1 MAYCSPCSGLMH
13 CVTNSSSLIG
23 CSVLR
28 VNSDRH
34 TLTGR
39 EVGFSYSTAVET
51 TVTMQESSS
60 PALERYW
67 CTFTQYAKWYDAAH
81 LYPTWH
87 HHHHHHGLARV
98 HAAVISSQS
107 QRQQGHHNRTT
118 AAPEP
123 CMAKGCR
130 TEGGGCLGHRIYLSG
145 AEEQNRLHQRQRHVN
160 AMTQAMFAVALQSSC
175 EAQMQGKEMS
185 RDTMMPLLMPTAET
199 LCRLAGWATWEGR
212 GESCSSCHQSVH
224 AALSCRS

>member
-107 QRQQGHHNRTT
+107 QRQQGHHKHNRTT
-118 AAPEP
+118 AAPEA

-130 TEGGGCLGHRIYLSG
+130 TEGGGCLGHRIKVLINSHLSEWCG
-145 AEEQNRLHQRQRHVN
+145 RTEQVAPTSTSCQCDDTSNVCRCTPKFLRSTN
-160 AMTQAMFAVALQSSC
+160 A
-175 EAQMQGKEMS
+175 
-185 RDTMMPLLMPTAET
+185 R
-199 LCRLAGWATWEGR
+199 EGN
-212 GESCSSCHQSVH
+212 VT
-224 AALSCRS
+224 

>member
-1 MAYCSPCSGLMH
+1 MAYCSPCSGLVH
-13 CVTNSSSLIG
+13 CMTNSSSLVG

-34 TLTGR
+34 VTGR

-60 PALERYW
+60 PALKRYW
-67 CTFTQYAKWYDAAH
+67 CTFAQYAKWYNAAH
-81 LYPTWH
+81 VYQAWH

-130 TEGGGCLGHRIYLSG
+130 TEGGGCLGHRIKVLINSHLSG
-145 AEEQNRLHQRQRHVN
+145 VVRKNRSGCTNVNVMSMRRHKQCLPLHSKVLAKHKCKGRKRQ
-160 AMTQAMFAVALQSSC
+160 MT
-175 EAQMQGKEMS
+175 
-185 RDTMMPLLMPTAET
+185 P
-199 LCRLAGWATWEGR
+199 
-212 GESCSSCHQSVH
+212 
-224 AALSCRS
+224 